1 MKTKFYYALII
12 IWTIIITTS
21 SISPVIFNTTLKKLY
36 PNAVEITWSQKE
48 NYYIATFIQD
58 GFEKKTWMNAN
69 AQWVMTNT
77 ELQTTDQLTPGA
89 YNNFTFSPYSTW
101 TVNNVNFIEFPRQ
114 PSMYV
119 ITVNQENSVSTY
131 QLFYTPDGRLLQTR
145 DISYASSVLSP
156 EVFNI

>member
-36 PNAVEITWSQKE
+36 PNAVAITWSQKE

-77 ELQTTDQLTPGA
+77 ELQTTDQLTPGV